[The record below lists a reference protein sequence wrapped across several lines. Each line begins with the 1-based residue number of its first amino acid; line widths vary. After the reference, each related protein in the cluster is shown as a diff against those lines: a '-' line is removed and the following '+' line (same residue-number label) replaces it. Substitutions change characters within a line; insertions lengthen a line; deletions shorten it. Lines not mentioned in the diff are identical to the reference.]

1 MFFLQIAANSP
12 YPKISN
18 KTCHVFYFIHGVKN
32 PKIPIHLSQ
41 VDQKLSYV
49 TKCFKNGNV

>member
-1 MFFLQIAANSP
+1 MFFLQITANSP